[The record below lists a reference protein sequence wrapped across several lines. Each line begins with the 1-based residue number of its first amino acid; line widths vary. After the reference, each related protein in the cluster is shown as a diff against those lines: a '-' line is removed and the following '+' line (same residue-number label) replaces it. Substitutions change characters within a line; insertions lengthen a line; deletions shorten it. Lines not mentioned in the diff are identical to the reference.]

1 MSPENVRF
9 NARVLLVED
18 SPISQIVAKEALTFF
33 GLDVD
38 LVGNGQ
44 EAVEKISRTRYD
56 LVFMDCQMP
65 IMDGYKAS
73 AEIRRNEEQ
82 RQAKR
87 VPIVALTALSSFKER
102 RQIFE
107 SGVDDYIAKPF
118 QMNELFTCL
127 MKWLK
132 EQIEL
137 RSSRAVA
144 KKEENAPEAEKIKEG
159 SCLDES
165 ILKRVLDLEA
175 MMPSGGLLKE
185 LFQTYVA
192 SSQDVMQQMDKDV
205 SFKCFEGIRQKAHSL
220 KSSSSHVGAITLSNL
235 FGELESAAL
244 DRDAD
249 KTASFFS
256 RIRKEYHTVLSEIKR
271 RLKEYA

>member
-1 MSPENVRF
+1 MKVEKMSPENVRF

-18 SPISQIVAKEALTFF
+18 SPISQIVAKGALTFF

-102 RQIFE
+102 AKLKADGFE
-107 SGVDDYIAKPF
+107 ANAK
-118 QMNELFTCL
+118 
-127 MKWLK
+127 
-132 EQIEL
+132 
-137 RSSRAVA
+137 
-144 KKEENAPEAEKIKEG
+144 
-159 SCLDES
+159 LDP
-165 ILKRVLDLEA
+165 L
-175 MMPSGGLLKE
+175 
-185 LFQTYVA
+185 
-192 SSQDVMQQMDKDV
+192 
-205 SFKCFEGIRQKAHSL
+205 
-220 KSSSSHVGAITLSNL
+220 
-235 FGELESAAL
+235 
-244 DRDAD
+244 
-249 KTASFFS
+249 
-256 RIRKEYHTVLSEIKR
+256 
-271 RLKEYA
+271 